1 MLSQL
6 PGRIMPDRLPAHFGR
21 QQERDDENGS
31 AVGVPAEYPPAHAIA
46 RKAVDDRSVL
56 IDRGAPLVDDRI
68 SLVDH
73 EPAIPALENRAREVG
88 GSYEY
93 GERKQGHPLGAPYP
107 AAHQSAKCRTS
118 IPSSERT

>member
-1 MLSQL
+1 
-6 PGRIMPDRLPAHFGR
+6 MPDRLPAHFGR
-21 QQERDDENGS
+21 QQERDGENGS

-73 EPAIPALENRAREVG
+73 EPAILFGGALGRVPVSFPIRWCL
-88 GSYEY
+88 S
-93 GERKQGHPLGAPYP
+93 GERVAADEQQG
-107 AAHQSAKCRTS
+107 
-118 IPSSERT
+118 